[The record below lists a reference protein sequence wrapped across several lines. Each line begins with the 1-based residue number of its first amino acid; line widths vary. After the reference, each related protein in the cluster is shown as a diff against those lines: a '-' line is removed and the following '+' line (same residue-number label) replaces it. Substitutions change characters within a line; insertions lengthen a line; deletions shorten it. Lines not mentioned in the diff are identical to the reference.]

1 MQRTRQDKPESITGR
16 IHDALR
22 DDLARGVYRVG
33 GALPSVDALRER
45 FGAGEYAVRRA
56 LRRLRD
62 EGFVTITRHV
72 GAVATG
78 KARGTWRGTVAFIAV
93 RMSGSFFAQAL
104 EEQFAKRFA
113 SAGYSLVMVYLD
125 SVDGKVGN
133 VEALSRHLANGIA
146 FAICA
151 CSDEDV
157 IHPLDQAGVPY
168 IIVGN
173 FQREFPNAR
182 AIIREDFRECYA
194 DLIAAMRA
202 RGVRRVLEI
211 DEERTIDRGFK
222 GQLFEAGI
230 LTQQLMCRCN
240 EEQRWHMNDVK
251 RCGHRVVAEFLADP
265 KNRADL
271 PDAILFEDDYLAFGG
286 IVAILEAGLRIPRD
300 IRVVSFTNAGNE
312 PVLGVSLA
320 RIVNDP
326 ETLGDA
332 VADYVLA
339 LLAGRRAEPPRIAY
353 RFVSGDSL

>member
-1 MQRTRQDKPESITGR
+1 MGTLPPENLSDR
-16 IHDALR
+16 ICETLR
-22 DDLARGVYRVG
+22 DELARGIYRVG
-33 GALPSVDALRER
+33 ATLPSVDALRER

-62 EGFVTITRHV
+62 EGFVAITRHV

-104 EEQFAKRFA
+104 EVQFAEKFE
-113 SAGYSLVMVYLD
+113 SAGYSLAMVYLD
-125 SVDGKVGN
+125 LVDNKVEN
-133 VEALSRHLANGIA
+133 LEILSRHLANGID
-146 FAICA
+146 FAL
-151 CSDEDV
+151 CSCDDGEVMRSLDE
-157 IHPLDQAGVPY
+157 AGVPY
-168 IIVGN
+168 AVIGN
-173 FQREFPNAR
+173 FQRDFPNAR
-182 AIIREDFRECYA
+182 AIIREDFRSCYA
-194 DLIAAMRA
+194 DLIEVLRA

-211 DEERTIDRGFK
+211 DMERTIDRGFK

-230 LTQQLMCRCN
+230 LTQQLMCQCDKER
-240 EEQRWHMNDVK
+240 RWHVSDVK

-265 KNRADL
+265 RNRADP

-300 IRVVSFTNAGNE
+300 IRVVSFANVGNE

-326 ETLGDA
+326 ETQGNA

-339 LLAGRRAEPPRIAY
+339 LLAGQKAELPHMAY
-353 RFVSGDSL
+353 HFIPGDSL